1 MIANHSTRKKCSI
14 TLTPSKKKTSLIP
27 KCLMFW
33 FLQSMHE
40 NSKRAPTE
48 GETVSSSQ
56 NSMNALEQ
64 TKLEME
70 RGTED
75 DK

>member
-1 MIANHSTRKKCSI
+1 
-14 TLTPSKKKTSLIP
+14 
-27 KCLMFW
+27 MFW